1 LGAIDLLTAGGSVSM
16 AQEWN
21 PDKANELVRLA
32 LSEIELLE
40 EKLSPARAEALLDE
54 FERAIH
60 QAFLRRDL
68 TAVTD
73 TCEEYARRFRKLGEE
88 E

>member
-1 LGAIDLLTAGGSVSM
+1 M

-21 PDKANELVRLA
+21 PDKANELVKLA

-60 QAFLRRDL
+60 QSFVRRNL
-68 TAVTD
+68 TAVAD

>member
-1 LGAIDLLTAGGSVSM
+1 M
-16 AQEWN
+16 AQDWN
-21 PDKANELVRLA
+21 PDKANELVKLA

-68 TAVTD
+68 AAVTD
-73 TCEEYARRFRKLGEE
+73 ICEEYARRFHKLGEE